1 MISPRT
7 FSFRNGTRA
16 DVRDRWRAWLTQ
28 IAQDHERQ
36 FVTDVLT
43 DPDIDEVDVD
53 ELDELL
59 ADHRRCWADVIEADI
74 PGFVTVFV
82 AVLDE
87 PHIGL
92 N

>member
-1 MISPRT
+1 M
-7 FSFRNGTRA
+7 
-16 DVRDRWRAWLTQ
+16 
-28 IAQDHERQ
+28 
-36 FVTDVLT
+36 
-43 DPDIDEVDVD
+43 DVD